1 MASSAAK
8 RYTDAVFSIAREK
21 GTFDQWQRDL
31 DTLGALV
38 ADPQASI
45 LLDSP
50 KVAAADKAA
59 VIDKVLQGAQRE
71 AKNLAVLLLQRGR
84 LHIAPE
90 MSELFREQAL
100 AELGIV
106 VADVTTAVAI
116 DKEAEQA
123 IKQRLSSIVGKQVE
137 IRTRVDPNIIGGI
150 VARIGD
156 TLIDG
161 SVSNQLKRLRTRLE
175 TGA

>member
-1 MASSAAK
+1 M
-8 RYTDAVFSIAREK
+8 
-21 GTFDQWQRDL
+21 
-31 DTLGALV
+31 
-38 ADPQASI
+38 
-45 LLDSP
+45 
-50 KVAAADKAA
+50 AAADKAA
-59 VIDKVLQGAQRE
+59 VIDKVLQGAQPE